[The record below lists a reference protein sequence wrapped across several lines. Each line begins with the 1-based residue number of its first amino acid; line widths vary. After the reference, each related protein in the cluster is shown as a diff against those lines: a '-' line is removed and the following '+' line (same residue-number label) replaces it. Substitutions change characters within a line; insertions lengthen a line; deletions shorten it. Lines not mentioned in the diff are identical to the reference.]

1 MVRKAVITAAGL
13 GSRFLPA
20 TKAQP
25 KEMLPIVDTPVIQY
39 VVEEAVRAGI
49 TDILIITGRG
59 KQSIEDHFDHQMELD
74 AILRERGQADM
85 ADRLRAL
92 ADLADI
98 HYIRQKEP
106 RGLGHA
112 VSIAERH
119 VGDEPFAVLL
129 ADNIMV
135 DPLLEPM
142 ISAYDERGR
151 SVIALQEVPVELT
164 PHLGIAAVDEEEGQV
179 VHVRDMVEKPAL
191 GTAPSNLAAIGRYVL
206 TPEIFGV
213 LKDTQPGHG
222 GEVQLTDAI
231 RTLAA
236 TQAVYGYVFEGIYYD
251 TGRRIDYLKAIVE
264 LASEREDLKD
274 EFLAYIADLAL
285 RRKLL

>member
-1 MVRKAVITAAGL
+1 MITKAVIPAAGL

-20 TKAQP
+20 TKSQP
-25 KEMLPIVDTPVIQY
+25 KEMMPIVDKPVIQY
-39 VVEEAVRAGI
+39 VVEEAVRAGC
-49 TDILIITGRG
+49 TDILIVTGRG
-59 KQSIEDHFDHQMELD
+59 KRSIEDHFDHQESLD
-74 AILRERGQADM
+74 AILRERGQGDM

-106 RGLGHA
+106 LGLGHA
-112 VSIAERH
+112 VSLAARH

-142 ISAYDERGR
+142 MQAFDDLGR
-151 SVIALQEVPVELT
+151 SIIALQEVPVEQT
-164 PHLGIAAVDEEEGQV
+164 RHLGIAAVDEPHDSV
-179 VHVRDMVEKPAL
+179 VRVTDMIEKPAP
-191 GTAPSNLAAIGRYVL
+191 GTAPSNLAAIGRYIL
-206 TPEIFGV
+206 TPDIFAA
-213 LKDTQPGHG
+213 LKGTKAGHG
-222 GEVQLTDAI
+222 GEIQLTDAI

-236 TQAVYGYVFEGIYYD
+236 NQAVYGYVFEGIYYD

-264 LASEREDLKD
+264 LAAGRDDLRE
-274 EFLAYIADLAL
+274 EFLAFVADFAL
-285 RRKLL
+285 RRKLV

>member
-39 VVEEAVRAGI
+39 VVEEAVRAGCD
-49 TDILIITGRG
+49 DILIITGRG

-74 AILRERGQADM
+74 AILRQRGQSEM
-85 ADRLRAL
+85 ADRLRVL

-119 VGDEPFAVLL
+119 VGDEPFVVLL
-129 ADNIMV
+129 ADNIMI

-142 ISAYDERGR
+142 IKAYDDRGR
-151 SVIALQEVPVELT
+151 SVIALQEVPVALT
-164 PHLGIAAVDEEEGQV
+164 QHLGIAAVDEEHGPV
-179 VHVRDMVEKPAL
+179 VRIRDMIEKPAP

-206 TPEIFGV
+206 TPEIFPI
-213 LKDTQPGHG
+213 LRDTPEGFG

-236 TQAVYGYVFEGIYYD
+236 SQAVYGYVSEGVFYD

-264 LASEREDLKD
+264 LAAEREDLRE
-274 EFLAYIADLAL
+274 EFLAYIADFAL
-285 RRKLL
+285 RRKLI

>member
-1 MVRKAVITAAGL
+1 MITKAVIPAAGL

-20 TKAQP
+20 TKSQP
-25 KEMLPIVDTPVIQY
+25 KEMMPIVDKPVIQY
-39 VVEEAVRAGI
+39 VVEEAVRAGC
-49 TDILIITGRG
+49 TDILIVTGRG
-59 KQSIEDHFDHQMELD
+59 KRSIEDHFDHQESLD
-74 AILRERGQADM
+74 AILRERGQGEM

-106 RGLGHA
+106 LGLGHA
-112 VSIAERH
+112 VSLAAKH

-142 ISAYDERGR
+142 MQAYEDLGR
-151 SVIALQEVPVELT
+151 SVIALQEVPVEQT
-164 PHLGIAAVDEEEGQV
+164 QHLGIAAVDEPHDSV
-179 VHVRDMVEKPAL
+179 VRITDMIEKPAP
-191 GTAPSNLAAIGRYVL
+191 GTAPSNLAAIGRYIL
-206 TPEIFGV
+206 TPDIFGA
-213 LKDTQPGHG
+213 LKATKTGHG
-222 GEVQLTDAI
+222 GEIQLTDAI

-236 TQAVYGYVFEGIYYD
+236 NQAVYGYVFEGIYYD

-264 LASEREDLKD
+264 LASERDDLRE
-274 EFLAYIADLAL
+274 EFLAFVADFAL
-285 RRKLL
+285 RRKLV